1 MARSEL
7 HKSVVAAVNG
17 SSQCFFRRTAWALLN
32 SLDLCLFFP
41 EFWRGE
47 WFDGIGKSKSWK
59 KNSSAVGEM

>member
-1 MARSEL
+1 M
-7 HKSVVAAVNG
+7 
-17 SSQCFFRRTAWALLN
+17 FFRRTAWALLN